1 MIKLIKGAGMVMLGC
16 FLILVGILYLL
27 VRDRGLSESVKQDVN
42 RRRGELTQLANEL
55 KLTKEKLKKASAEDP
70 ALVAPFAKRE
80 GWDSSLSEVQSW
92 VKANEKAFN
101 EELQPLIKKNK
112 SADQDK
118 IYAKLQRFR
127 VERGAYLTTLKT
139 IGDRPAELKKLIQ
152 GRGER
157 LATARQD
164 LAKLQTL
171 TQGAVRKKAEDAKR
185 DWPAQATVIDV
196 MISTLDGHVT
206 KAKGLVDE
214 LEQMANVPLEQLDVA
229 KLYQNFETVHTLAGR
244 TQTEV
249 QNIEHQLDELYI
261 SRDKILAD
269 MELTEGYEVTFKHLY
284 KTVVVDRSNKPQI
297 TEKWTSVSKQ
307 LYMSNEKNLG
317 MVLESKP
324 KGKFPNQKTKIATPP
339 GFSYVGDSHYGEWA
353 SDEGGRYWRWHRDH
367 QYMRTSYWGPNY
379 SYRPIYYNQWDTYR
393 GYYSSGRPYYGSS
406 RLGTAAVLFGTAGV
420 VTAGAYAYSKYK
432 RNKGYKSSKFWKSG
446 GKYRGTRYSG
456 SRSSGYRSSGY
467 RSGYRRGYRSYG
479 GSRSFGK

>member
-42 RRRGELTQLANEL
+42 RRRGELTQLAKEL
-55 KLTKEKLKKASAEDP
+55 ETTKSKLAKASAEDP

-80 GWDSSLSEVQSW
+80 GWDNSLSEVQSW

-139 IGDRPAELKKLIQ
+139 IGNRPAELKKLIQ

-164 LAKLQTL
+164 LAKLQSL

-185 DWPAQATVIDV
+185 DWPAQAAVIDV

-214 LEQMANVPLEQLDVA
+214 LEQMADVPLEKLDVA

-244 TQTEV
+244 TQSEV

-339 GFSYVGDSHYGEWA
+339 GFAYVGDAHYGEWA
-353 SDEGGRYWRWHRDH
+353 SDEGGRYWRWHQDH

-379 SYRPIYYNQWDTYR
+379 SYRPIYHNQWNTYR

-456 SRSSGYRSSGY
+456 YRSSGYRSSGY